1 MKKILVKIITI
12 LWLSLICFWN
22 IYAAKWGNTY
32 LEQIQDTKRDLN
44 VWANENELLLN
55 IAISIIN
62 ILFIISI
69 VYFFIIAI
77 KLIANP
83 DADQESGNFKKWI
96 LWTSLWL
103 MVIQMA
109 RVFVNSLYIN
119 KKVQFI
125 MIAIFAFYKLVT
137 SNWDDWAAKSGKMMV
152 AYAIIWFIIIKVSAT
167 LVKAVYWE
175 CTTWALWIIIN
186 STCNHTANISWVWA
200 IITNIIN
207 WLNSFIWV
215 WVIIMVIYAWL
226 QIIFSKWD
234 EDKISSWKKSIT
246 YILIWI
252 WILVMNYLI
261 LTFFLKV

>member
-96 LWTSLWL
+96 PRNAWRYKQKWQITKN
-103 MVIQMA
+103 MV
-109 RVFVNSLYIN
+109 N
-119 KKVQFI
+119 
-125 MIAIFAFYKLVT
+125 YK
-137 SNWDDWAAKSGKMMV
+137 AG
-152 AYAIIWFIIIKVSAT
+152 F
-167 LVKAVYWE
+167 
-175 CTTWALWIIIN
+175 
-186 STCNHTANISWVWA
+186 
-200 IITNIIN
+200 
-207 WLNSFIWV
+207 
-215 WVIIMVIYAWL
+215 
-226 QIIFSKWD
+226 
-234 EDKISSWKKSIT
+234 
-246 YILIWI
+246 
-252 WILVMNYLI
+252 
-261 LTFFLKV
+261 